1 MARCVLFCL
10 IGIGLTVGLNIN
22 GPHWKARLSDAKI
35 RSPLM
40 AFINY
45 PSQGNGNNEL
55 FTRQEVDELKRL
67 VGSHTGLQEERKI
80 LTNRVTKLQEEM
92 KILTNGVTKL
102 EREFKE
108 IKEENKILT
117 NGVTKLK
124 REFKEIK
131 EESRVTIQKSQEVI
145 QETKECLK
153 DLQNDIQETNERL
166 VIVERLLGISQRENQ
181 PNKFFEGL
189 AIKCAKWA
197 K

>member
-45 PSQGNGNNEL
+45 SSQGNGNNEL
-55 FTRQEVDELKRL
+55 FTRQEVDKLKRL
-67 VGSHTGLQEERKI
+67 AGL
-80 LTNRVTKLQEEM
+80 LEEM
-92 KILTNGVTKL
+92 KILTNRVTKL

-108 IKEENKILT
+108 IKD
-117 NGVTKLK
+117 
-124 REFKEIK
+124 
-131 EESRVTIQKSQEVI
+131 ESRVTIQKSQEDN
-145 QETKECLK
+145 QETKECLQGTLKDLQNDHQKTKEDLQETKQGLK
-153 DLQNDIQETNERL
+153 DLQNDIQETKQCLKDLQNDFQETNERL
-166 VIVERLLGISQRENQ
+166 VIVEKLLEISQRENQ